1 MKIKAVIFDMD
12 GTVVENSYD
21 WPRIKAE
28 LGTGDLPILA
38 YLNGLDEPERSAKWK
53 ILRKHEDKQTRSSV
67 LKKGMAE
74 ILELLGERGVRTAL
88 VTNNSRTNARRL
100 LKKFGLRFDAVLT
113 REDGLWKPSGA
124 PLTRVMEMLGFGPDE
139 CCVVGDTLFD
149 VWAAQDAGIEK
160 IFILHSDSSR
170 FAMTPAEVVPSAEA
184 LWEKVRLLLE

>member
-1 MKIKAVIFDMD
+1 MMIKAVIFDMD

-28 LGTGDLPILA
+28 LGTGNLPILA
-38 YLNGLDEPERSAKWK
+38 YLNGLDEPERSAKWE
-53 ILRKHEDKQTRSSV
+53 ILRKHEDEQTRTSV

-74 ILELLGERGVRTAL
+74 ILGLLGERGVRTAL
-88 VTNNSRTNARRL
+88 VTNNSRMNARRL

-124 PLTRVMEMLGFGPDE
+124 PLTRVMEKFGFSPDE

-149 VWAAQDAGIEK
+149 VWAAQDAGIDK
-160 IFILHSDSSR
+160 IFILHADAGR
-170 FAMTPAEVVPSAEA
+170 FAATPAEVVPSAEA
-184 LWEKVRLLLE
+184 LWEKVRPLLE